1 MAHQLNQRQTKFVAG
16 YVQHGNAANAARDA
30 GYAAKSARV
39 TACRLLT
46 NPNIQCGIAVER
58 RRYEQDLGITRER
71 VIAELRSAIE
81 LARAQGNAPAM
92 ISGWREIAKICG
104 YYERRVEVSI
114 HPNVAAQRWVSQL
127 ETLSTDELMKLTESS
142 TSYSPTI

>member
-30 GYAAKSARV
+30 GYAVKSARV

-46 NPNIQCGIAVER
+46 NPNLQAAVLAER
-58 RRYEQDLGITRER
+58 QRYKQDLGITRER
-71 VIAELRSAIE
+71 VIAELRAAIE
-81 LARAQGNAPAM
+81 LGRAQGNAPAM

-104 YYERRVEVSI
+104 YYERRVEVNI
-114 HPNVAAQRWVSQL
+114 HPNVAAQRLVSQL
-127 ETLSTDELMKLTESS
+127 ETMSTDELMELTEGS
-142 TSYSPTI
+142 TYSG

>member
-1 MAHQLNQRQTKFVAG
+1 MLKLSARQQRFVKD
-16 YVQHGNAANAARDA
+16 YVRLGNASLAAREA
-30 GYAAKSARV
+30 GYAEAGARV
-39 TACRLLT
+39 TACRLLA
-46 NPNIQCGIAVER
+46 NPNVQAAVSAER

-81 LARAQGNAPAM
+81 LAREQGNAPAM

-114 HPNVAAQRWVSQL
+114 HPNIAAQRLVSQL
-127 ETLSTDELMKLTESS
+127 ETMSTDELMNLTESS
-142 TSYSPTI
+142 TS

>member
-1 MAHQLNQRQTKFVAG
+1 MNQRQQSFAQHFVIT
-16 YVQHGNAANAARDA
+16 GNGAEAARRA
-30 GYAAKSARV
+30 GYAPVGARV
-39 TACRLLT
+39 TSCRLLA
-46 NPNIQCGIAVER
+46 NPNVQAAVLAER

-81 LARAQGNAPAM
+81 LGRAQGNAPAM

-104 YYERRVEVSI
+104 YYEHRVEVSI